1 MLSCICSVIHQ
12 TKNCCAL
19 KNYNMQ
25 TLKFKAQLTKISVL
39 SLPSIKRLC
48 QLSLKQQ
55 NMVRTFSDPVAYW
68 LTHHFFVL
76 TAFWKLWKTSIGLF
90 IELHTP

>member
-25 TLKFKAQLTKISVL
+25 TLKFKAQLTKIKCFVATVNQTPLSVE
-39 SLPSIKRLC
+39 
-48 QLSLKQQ
+48 LKTTKCGKNIQ
-55 NMVRTFSDPVAYW
+55 
-68 LTHHFFVL
+68 
-76 TAFWKLWKTSIGLF
+76 
-90 IELHTP
+90 